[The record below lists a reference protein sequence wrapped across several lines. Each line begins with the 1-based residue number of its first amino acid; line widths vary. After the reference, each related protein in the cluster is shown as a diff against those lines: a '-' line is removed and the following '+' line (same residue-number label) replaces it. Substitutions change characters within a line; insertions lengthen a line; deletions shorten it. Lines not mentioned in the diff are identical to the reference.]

1 MTDSSS
7 DIEAIAAKVSDSEV
21 EAIADMAGELI
32 HTKMEMARKDTQM
45 VHVMRIGTFSVEL
58 VPDKDI
64 DPEVM
69 FNTLLDK
76 LMDKYGEKLLDIS
89 IQQIKQ
95 EDSMDRG
102 RHYG

>member
-7 DIEAIAAKVSDSEV
+7 DTEDI

-45 VHVMRIGTFSVEL
+45 VHVMRIGTFSIEL

-64 DPEVM
+64 DPEGI
-69 FNTLLDK
+69 FNKLLDK
-76 LMDKYGEKLLDIS
+76 LMEKYDDRLLQIS
-89 IQQIKQ
+89 IQQIKPDGDM
-95 EDSMDRG
+95 ERSN

>member
-7 DIEAIAAKVSDSEV
+7 DEPEI

-45 VHVMRIGTFSVEL
+45 VHVMRVGTFSLEL
-58 VPDKDI
+58 VPDKGINPD
-64 DPEVM
+64 EV
-69 FNTLLDK
+69 FNKVLDK
-76 LMDKYGEKLLDIS
+76 LMDKYDEKLLEIS

>member
-7 DIEAIAAKVSDSEV
+7 DEPEI

-45 VHVMRIGTFSVEL
+45 VHIMRIGTFSIEL

-64 DPEVM
+64 DPDGI
-69 FNTLLDK
+69 FTKILDK
-76 LMDKYGEKLLDIS
+76 LIKKYGEKLLEIS
-89 IQQIKQ
+89 IQQIKA
-95 EDSMDRG
+95 EGDIDRS

>member
-7 DIEAIAAKVSDSEV
+7 DEPEI

-45 VHVMRIGTFSVEL
+45 VHVMRIGTFSIEL

-64 DPEVM
+64 DPDGI
-69 FNTLLDK
+69 FTKILDK
-76 LMDKYGEKLLDIS
+76 LIKKYGDRLLEIS
-89 IQQIKQ
+89 IHQLKQ
-95 EDSMDRG
+95 EGDIDRS

>member
-1 MTDSSS
+1 MTDLSSEEPE
-7 DIEAIAAKVSDSEV
+7 I

-45 VHVMRIGTFSVEL
+45 VHVMRIGTFSIEL

-64 DPEVM
+64 DPEGI
-69 FNTLLDK
+69 FNKLLDK
-76 LMDKYGEKLLDIS
+76 LMEKYDDRLLQIS
-89 IQQIKQ
+89 IQQIKPDGDM
-95 EDSMDRG
+95 ERSN

>member
-7 DIEAIAAKVSDSEV
+7 DEPEIEAM
-21 EAIADMAGELI
+21 ADMAGELI

-45 VHVMRIGTFSVEL
+45 VHVMRIGTFSIEL
-58 VPDKDI
+58 VPDKSI
-64 DPEVM
+64 DPDGI
-69 FNTLLDK
+69 FNKILDK
-76 LMDKYGEKLLDIS
+76 LIKKYGNRLLEIS

-95 EDSMDRG
+95 EDSMDRS

>member
-1 MTDSSS
+1 MTDLSS
-7 DIEAIAAKVSDSEV
+7 DEPEI

-45 VHVMRIGTFSVEL
+45 VHIMRIGTFSIEL
-58 VPDKDI
+58 VPDKSI
-64 DPEVM
+64 DPEVI
-69 FNTLLDK
+69 FTKILDK
-76 LMDKYGEKLLDIS
+76 LIKKYGEKLLEIS